1 MRHLFF
7 FLSLALVACS
17 GTSKTVSVAV
27 VSTPLPPDAK
37 IEVLGNSQAMP
48 TNARYLGSVK
58 IGDDAMT
65 ASKNCTYD
73 RVISDAQEQARAMG
87 GNVLQIKKHI
97 EPNIWSTCH
106 RLECDVY
113 LSR

>member
-1 MRHLFF
+1 MRTLLLAML
-7 FLSLALVACS
+7 LSLSACS
-17 GTSKTVSVAV
+17 GTSKSVSVAV

-37 IEVLGNSQAMP
+37 IEVLGNNQAMP

-58 IGDDAMT
+58 IGDDTMT
-65 ASKNCTYD
+65 AGKNCTYD

-106 RLECDVY
+106 RLVCDVY